1 MVAPLRRSSAGLD
14 HEALLDDLGLIAYTL
29 DGRGRIS
36 WVSDVVERLF
46 GYAPGELVGKEAL
59 VLVAPE
65 DHDTVRTQTERK
77 LRGEADVITYE
88 VNGLTKE
95 GSRVVVRMISCP
107 VRVNGRVAG
116 VKGLAAPHPPAPQPP
131 AHLHLTPR
139 QRQTLA
145 MLGEGLTTRELMHR
159 LGVSRETARNHIRG
173 VLQALGA
180 HSRLEAVT
188 NARHLGL
195 I

>member
-1 MVAPLRRSSAGLD
+1 
-14 HEALLDDLGLIAYTL
+14 LIAYTL
-29 DGRGRIS
+29 DGRGRIA

-46 GYAPGELVGKEAL
+46 GYTPRELVGQEAL

-65 DHDTVRTQTERK
+65 DHETVRAQITRK
-77 LRGEADVITYE
+77 LRGEADVVAYE
-88 VNGLTKE
+88 VNGLTKD

-107 VRVNGRVAG
+107 VRVDGRVAG
-116 VKGLAAPHPPAPQPP
+116 VKGLAAPHPPAQQPP

-139 QRQTLA
+139 QVETLA
-145 MLGEGLTTRELMHR
+145 MLGAGLTTREVTNR
-159 LGVSRETARNHIRG
+159 LGVSSETARNHIRG